1 MIHPDKQRVNLLL
14 NSIYLIIFLSFFI
27 QCNRVSNRSTDKSL
41 ISADSTKHSSQNS
54 GQTEIINTKTDS
66 LKILLENVKSDTAR
80 IHILDELAIAEEDD
94 LIRFGYNRQIEIL
107 TQEILSAKLSAKEE
121 KPCKKHYFSL
131 SGV

>member
-54 GQTEIINTKTDS
+54 GQTEISNTKTDS

-80 IHILDELAIAEEDD
+80 IHILDELAIAEEEDIIGKSKS
-94 LIRFGYNRQIEIL
+94 LLRRFYQQNYQLRKKSRAKNI
-107 TQEILSAKLSAKEE
+107 TFHFQESRL
-121 KPCKKHYFSL
+121 
-131 SGV
+131 